1 MFQTA
6 DATTSASA
14 SLQHDASR
22 AVGLAALTDLKEKG
36 KKKKKRFKKRWRT
49 TSMKT
54 TNINF
59 PANNSYPCLTLT
71 TSSWTLSAF

>member
-36 KKKKKRFKKRWRT
+36 KKKKKGLKKGGEP
-49 TSMKT
+49 
-54 TNINF
+54 
-59 PANNSYPCLTLT
+59 PA
-71 TSSWTLSAF
+71 